1 MITVKSLS
9 DTHGNLPVI
18 TEGFDLML
26 IAGDITPAEWG
37 YGSKMVQ
44 WDWLINEFKD
54 WIDSLPY
61 NNIWSKVYIVPGNH
75 DKVFEAISD
84 AERKELEYILGPHCE
99 LLIHEEKIFSALNE
113 DGSQT
118 DYRIF
123 GTPFCKVFGNW
134 SFMVYDS
141 VLESKFNEIPEG
153 LDFLVTH
160 DPPTLNGLGK
170 ITQGRSKGKQAGN
183 EILSKRILE
192 IKPKYVFSGHIHSG
206 NHNFEEYEGIKMA
219 NVAYVNEYYEPWGTT
234 DADILTFNVE

>member
-1 MITVKSLS
+1 MGSSLLGNNKIKMITVKSLS

-54 WIDSLPY
+54 WVDSLPY

-123 GTPFCKVFGNW
+123 GTPFCKIFGNW

-141 VLESKFNEIPEG
+141 VLESKFNEIPDMCCRLQHLR
-153 LDFLVTH
+153 LDFSTENQSDLSSN
-160 DPPTLNGLGK
+160 DLQGCRCGLW
-170 ITQGRSKGKQAGN
+170 RHPCC
-183 EILSKRILE
+183 LSE
-192 IKPKYVFSGHIHSG
+192 
-206 NHNFEEYEGIKMA
+206 
-219 NVAYVNEYYEPWGTT
+219 
-234 DADILTFNVE
+234 